1 MKNPYYHVT
10 ERYPT
15 ASLPKELLGDVSA
28 GNHVRVIVQQ
38 LDEHGEVVDG
48 HPYLDR
54 DGDTPATTEEV
65 AEYVRCLRGNI

>member
-15 ASLPKELLGDVSA
+15 ASLPKELLGDVAPGS
-28 GNHVRVIVQQ
+28 HVRVIVQQ
-38 LDEHGEVVDG
+38 LDENGDVVDG

-54 DGDTPATTEEV
+54 DRRVPATVEEV
-65 AEYVRCLRGNI
+65 TDYVRWLRGNP